1 MRALLGLP
9 VADHDDRVVPAHSYK
24 FIAELQEKHQG
35 DNPML
40 IRIDVNA
47 GHGAGMPL
55 SKQIDLTTDVYAFA
69 LHNMGIETLDI

>member
-1 MRALLGLP
+1 
-9 VADHDDRVVPAHSYK
+9 
-24 FIAELQEKHQG
+24 LQDKHQG
-35 DNPML
+35 DNPVL

-69 LHNMGIETLDI
+69 LHNMGIEKLDI